1 MSKYSYMVDTRHDI
15 PIVVRSSVESG
26 FERYDPSSPEHWHG
40 SKFLDAFAWGG
51 GDFVW
56 YDDIPE
62 KEAMKYIAK
71 IDKAYAANTGR

>member
-1 MSKYSYMVDTRHDI
+1 MVKYMVDKSGPKPDL
-15 PIVVRSSVESG
+15 VRAENGV
-26 FERYDPSSPEHWHG
+26 FERYDPRVEGEWEG

-62 KEAMKYIAK
+62 EDVEFYKDKIRKFWAEKEGK
-71 IDKAYAANTGR
+71 